1 VEGKGYEISRGS
13 FEDSLLDDA
22 KIAMKTCPSSA
33 IKIIES
39 N

>member
-1 VEGKGYEISRGS
+1 MGS
-13 FEDSLLDDA
+13 FEENLPDEV
-22 KIAMKTCPSSA
+22 KTVMKSCPASA